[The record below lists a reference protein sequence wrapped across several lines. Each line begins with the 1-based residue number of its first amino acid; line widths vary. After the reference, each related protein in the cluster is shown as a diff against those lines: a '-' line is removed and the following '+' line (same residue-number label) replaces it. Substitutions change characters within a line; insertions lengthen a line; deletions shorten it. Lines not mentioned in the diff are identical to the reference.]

1 MAVNRKEFIKKACLS
16 GACLCGFASI
26 AASSV
31 SSGSKPIQDQKPVN
45 PNALQQEWISVLLS
59 NIDDNLSET
68 ELRNALKGCAIV
80 HYNNLNMDSILA
92 EYKGN
97 LDKFITFL
105 STEWGWKIDYD
116 KTNGVII
123 ADENKNYC
131 VCPMI
136 NKEKGVASAA
146 ICYCSEGFSEKMFSE
161 VAGKPVKAT
170 VLTSIYRGDPSCRY
184 KVVLS

>member
-26 AASSV
+26 AASPA
-31 SSGSKPIQDQKPVN
+31 SSGSKTLQDQKLVN
-45 PNALQQEWISVLLS
+45 PNMLQQEWISVLLN
-59 NIDDNLSET
+59 NIDERLSAD
-68 ELRNALKGCAIV
+68 ELRTILKSCAIV
-80 HYNNLNMDSILA
+80 HYNNLGMDSLLA
-92 EYKGN
+92 DYKGN
-97 LDKFITFL
+97 IDKFITFL

-116 KTNGVII
+116 KENGIII

-136 NKEKGVASAA
+136 NKEKGTESSA

-161 VAGKPVKAT
+161 VLGRPVKAS
-170 VLTSIYRGDPSCRY
+170 VLSSIYRGDPSCRY
-184 KVVLS
+184 KVDIS